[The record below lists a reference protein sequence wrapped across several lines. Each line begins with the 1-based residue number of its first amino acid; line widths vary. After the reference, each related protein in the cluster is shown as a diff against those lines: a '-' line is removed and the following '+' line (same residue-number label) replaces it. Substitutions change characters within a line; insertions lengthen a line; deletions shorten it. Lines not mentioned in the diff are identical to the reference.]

1 MLIIDSQILLHSTT
15 NLKQITNSPSTEETH
30 LKHLINSS
38 DCKRV
43 GQSWWKPE
51 GERFSGDRQAVH
63 LALLLKVFTP
73 WGSFANLL
81 AWLSHTSWSCKNP
94 WRSPK

>member
-1 MLIIDSQILLHSTT
+1 MYGTYNIGTYHALLRVIIDSQILHSTT

-63 LALLLKVFTP
+63 LDLLLKVFTP
-73 WGSFANLL
+73 WG
-81 AWLSHTSWSCKNP
+81 
-94 WRSPK
+94 